1 MTMFSEIN
9 LFLLALVALSVALI
23 PRCGFAGTQ
32 PTSGLY
38 IVGCVCQFPNGT
50 RQCISRG
57 PFGDDLY
64 YQESSDT
71 GYGGYYRDFELSLKP
86 MCTVSSTKPW
96 FAGLW
101 QQHNLSGR
109 NWPLRSLRQGSVLL
123 FIGLRC
129 MRELPDMLGGHH
141 GNHHCQPR
149 IISSRVVNDELK
161 HDHYGLEF
169 ECGDDDR
176 DRWNKRV
183 RHGQPRQHVSD
194 ERGTRRIVAVDAVA
208 QLMTWITRN

>member
-1 MTMFSEIN
+1 MFSEIN

-86 MCTVSSTKPW
+86 MCTVSSTNPGSPVSGNSTICPVAIGLCDLSDKVQCCYSSGCDACVNFLTCSAATTATTTASPGSSQAESSTTSSSMTTTGSSSNVAMTTETGGTSASVTVSHANMSAMS
-96 FAGLW
+96 AGLVA
-101 QQHNLSGR
+101 LS
-109 NWPLRSLRQGSVLL
+109 LL
-123 FIGLRC
+123 
-129 MRELPDMLGGHH
+129 
-141 GNHHCQPR
+141 
-149 IISSRVVNDELK
+149 
-161 HDHYGLEF
+161 
-169 ECGDDDR
+169 
-176 DRWNKRV
+176 
-183 RHGQPRQHVSD
+183 
-194 ERGTRRIVAVDAVA
+194 T
-208 QLMTWITRN
+208 QLLN